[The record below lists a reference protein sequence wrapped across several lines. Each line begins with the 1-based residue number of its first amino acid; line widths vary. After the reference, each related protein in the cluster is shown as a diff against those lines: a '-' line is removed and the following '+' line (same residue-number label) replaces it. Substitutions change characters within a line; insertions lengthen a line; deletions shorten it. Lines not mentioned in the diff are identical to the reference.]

1 MKYTLAI
8 GTLVFGLVLAAFA
21 PQNPSAKEIIERAEK
36 KLRGESSIADVT
48 IKIVRP
54 NWDRE
59 IQTKTWALGS
69 EYALILIKAPARD
82 KGTVF
87 LKRENEI
94 WNWQP
99 SIQRQIKMP
108 PSMMMQSW
116 MGSDFTNDDLVRE
129 SSVIVDYTHEIVG
142 DSILEGRKCYKIELT
157 PKPDAPVVWGKIIS
171 FISADGEYLQM
182 RGEFYDEDGFLIN
195 TLHASEIKELSGRLL
210 PTKLVMTPA
219 DQPGYSTIMSYNSI
233 EFNAD
238 LEEEF
243 FSVQNMKRI
252 R

>member
-1 MKYTLAI
+1 MKTITRL
-8 GTLVFGLVLAAFA
+8 GLVLLAVAFSA
-21 PQNPSAKEIIERAEK
+21 YSPQQPSASEIVERAEN

-48 IKIVRP
+48 IKIIRP

-82 KGTVF
+82 EGTVF
-87 LKRENEI
+87 LKRNNEI

-99 SIQRQIKMP
+99 TIQRQIKMP

-129 SSVIVDYTHEIVG
+129 SSIVVDYTHEIVG
-142 DSILEGRKCYKIELT
+142 DSTIQGRKCYKIELT

-171 FISADGEYLQM
+171 FISSDGEYLQM

-195 TLHASEIKELSGRLL
+195 TLQASEISKISGRLL
-210 PTKLVMTPA
+210 PTKLTMTPA
-219 DQPGYSTIMSYNSI
+219 DQDGYSTVMTYNHI

-238 LEEEF
+238 LQEAF

>member
-1 MKYTLAI
+1 MKYITR
-8 GTLVFGLVLAAFA
+8 FGLLFLCLSLAAFA
-21 PQNPSAKEIIERAEK
+21 PQSPSAKEIVERAEQ
-36 KLRGESSIADVT
+36 KLRGESSVADVT
-48 IKIVRP
+48 ITIVRP

-129 SSVIVDYTHEIVG
+129 SSIVVDYTHKIVG
-142 DSILEGRKCYKIELT
+142 DSTIEGRACYKIELT

-195 TLHASEIKELSGRLL
+195 TLTASEIKELNGRLL
-210 PTKLVMTPA
+210 PTKLTMTPA
-219 DQPGYSTIMSYNSI
+219 DQPGYSTVMSYNSI

-238 LEEEF
+238 LEEAF

>member
-1 MKYTLAI
+1 MKNIALIATLILGITAT
-8 GTLVFGLVLAAFA
+8 GFV
-21 PQNPSAKEIIERAEK
+21 PQSPTASEIVERAEK

-48 IKIVRP
+48 IQIVRP

-69 EYALILIKAPARD
+69 EYALILIKSPARD

-87 LKRENEI
+87 LKRDNEI

-129 SSVIVDYTHEIVG
+129 SSIVVDYTHEIVG
-142 DSILEGRKCYKIELT
+142 DSTIEGRPCYKIKLT

-171 FISADGEYLQM
+171 FISSDGEYLQM

-195 TLHASEIKELSGRLL
+195 TLQASEIVELSGRLL
-210 PTKLVMTPA
+210 PKKLIMTPA
-219 DQPGYSTIMSYNSI
+219 DQPGHRTVMIYNSI

-238 LEEEF
+238 LEADF

>member
-1 MKYTLAI
+1 MKNIIITGILI
-8 GTLVFGLVLAAFA
+8 FGIALTGFA
-21 PQNPSAKEIIERAEK
+21 PQTPTAKEIVERAEK

-48 IKIVRP
+48 IQIIRP

-69 EYALILIKAPARD
+69 EYALILIKSPARD

-87 LKRENEI
+87 LKRDNEI

-129 SSVIVDYTHEIVG
+129 SSIIVDYNHKIVG
-142 DSILEGRKCYKIELT
+142 DSTIEGRTCYKIELI

-171 FISADGEYLQM
+171 FISSDGEYLQM

-195 TLHASEIKELSGRLL
+195 TLQASDIVELSGRLL
-210 PTKLVMTPA
+210 PQKLTMTPA
-219 DQPGYSTIMSYNSI
+219 DQPGHSTIMTYNNI